1 MAINSCVKRGTLW
14 QLDDSISSLYRPR
27 FCKYPRGESL
37 VNQDTQRIA
46 PDNGV
51 VVVCLK
57 PESSAHVVP
66 PGGIITN
73 VSGSLVIFDVVRI
86 CVCKSSFL
94 MLTNWQKEQ
103 QNKQKRSSFLA
114 SFSDFGSHCIG
125 QNKNSLLK

>member
-14 QLDDSISSLYRPR
+14 QLDDSISSLYRPS

-57 PESSAHVVP
+57 PEPSAHVVP

-94 MLTNWQKEQ
+94 MLTNCGRRNSK
-103 QNKQKRSSFLA
+103 
-114 SFSDFGSHCIG
+114 IT
-125 QNKNSLLK
+125 NKNAVLF